1 LSTEKSGYYAMTRNP
16 AFCFVAALPLLI
28 VYEVLIM
35 MANKA
40 TGQSVR
46 IGPEL
51 WLKDALA
58 QIGIT
63 GHLTLGGI
71 LLVTGLIIFWRE
83 RKKGVELKPEY
94 FGFMML
100 ESLVYAVVLG
110 LSISIMVRKLLTM
123 ATAPGGSWMHSI
135 ALSCGAGLYEE
146 LVFRVML
153 VSAFVWILKPVLKS
167 EYWAYMASAFVTAML
182 FSLVHYIGPLGDDFA
197 LNSFIF
203 RFLFGLAM
211 NALFLTRGFAVAAW
225 THAIYDIIV
234 MMLN

>member
-1 LSTEKSGYYAMTRNP
+1 LSSEKPGYYTAVRNP
-16 AFCFVAALPLLI
+16 AFCFVAVLPLMI

-46 IGPEL
+46 IGPAL
-51 WLKDALA
+51 WLKDALRTV
-58 QIGIT
+58 GVT

-71 LLVTGLIIFWRE
+71 LVVVGLVIFWRE
-83 RKKGVELKPEY
+83 RKKGVELKWEY
-94 FGFMML
+94 FVFMLL

-110 LSISIMVRKLLTM
+110 LTITILVRKLLSM

-153 VSAFVWILKPVLKS
+153 VSAFVWILKPVLDS
-167 EYWAYMASAFVTAML
+167 EYWAYLGAAFVTAIL
-182 FSLVHYIGPLGDDFA
+182 FSMVHYIGPLGDDFA

-203 RFLFGLAM
+203 RFFFGLAM